1 MNSPSSWPTHTM
13 VILRKP
19 LHARS
24 TRHFL
29 VYELVII
36 ARQNSD
42 ARYWCEIY
50 VCLSVCPSGCGIL
63 FLRLR
68 ILSNFFYHLWDISLV
83 F

>member
-50 VCLSVCPSGCGIL
+50 VCLSVRQAVVFCFYVCAYY
-63 FLRLR
+63 RT
-68 ILSNFFYHLWDISLV
+68 FFTTYGTLV
-83 F
+83 